1 MNIELLP
8 NLTNVIRFPVEDV
21 ARPSYELLTEIEPDV
36 REVMLVAEAF
46 QLEGDDPGRQDATD
60 HETAAYIAEQIVPVA
75 GTELGRL
82 LDELMEPATERAV
95 LACRAAHRSSVRTA
109 TAQQKLNAA
118 QVNGGSLLEAL
129 EVRAETSTNE
139 TAKLLI
145 EAAARCAEVRGMR
158 RAVDLAKEGKP
169 WTPNDR
175 HADQLDWLAD
185 IERRRQERSTAN

>member
-8 NLTNVIRFPVEDV
+8 DLTNVIRFPVEEV
-21 ARPSYELLTEIEPDV
+21 ARPSYELLSEIEPDV

-60 HETAAYIAEQIVPVA
+60 RQTAIHIAEQIVPVA
-75 GTELGRL
+75 GADLARL
-82 LDELMEPATERAV
+82 LDEMMEPAIEGAV

-109 TAQQKLNAA
+109 VAQQKLHAA
-118 QVNGGSLLEAL
+118 QVDGGSWLEAL
-129 EVRAETSTNE
+129 EERAEASTNE
-139 TAKLLI
+139 TAQLLI
-145 EAAARCAEVRGMR
+145 DAAARCAEVRGMR

-175 HADQLDWLAD
+175 HADQLEWLAD
-185 IERRRQERSTAN
+185 VERRRQERSTAN